1 MILELKRRNEKSL
14 LLNTTKK
21 NINDNMLR
29 KLLEVYL
36 ESKGDNISN
45 YGNEIIENTISTLR
59 RSIIKWDRVEFVVKG
74 NPSEDYIKLKS
85 KYAGATLYNDDYL
98 MFYY

>member
-21 NINDNMLR
+21 KISDDMLR

-45 YGNEIIENTISTLR
+45 YDNEIIDNTISTLK

-85 KYAGATLYNDDYL
+85 KYSGATLCNDDYL

>member
-1 MILELKRRNEKSL
+1 MVLELKRKNEKSIL
-14 LLNTTKK
+14 LDTTKK
-21 NINDNMLR
+21 KINDDMIR

-36 ESKGDNISN
+36 ESKGDDILN
-45 YGNEIIENTISTLR
+45 YDDEIIKNTIIKFKM
-59 RSIIKWDRVEFVVKG
+59 SIIKWDRIEFVVKG

-85 KYAGATLYNDDYL
+85 KYDNETLYNDDYL